1 MAKRLTNDEFIRRSK
16 IIHNNYYEYL
26 DDYKSAHSKIK
37 IICPIHGE
45 FEQKAYS
52 HLQGIGCPKCGFA
65 KSSDSSRKKI
75 EDFIK
80 QSNIVHKNRYR
91 YNDINYTNNKTNIK
105 IECPIHGFFYQL
117 PQHHINGHGCPKCA
131 SKKDIKSNNIFVEQ
145 ANRIHNGKYK
155 YEYPYEGSH
164 KLLKITCLKHG
175 IFEQTPN
182 SHLKGRGCPGCQ
194 VSNSSKLENIWLD
207 LLGIDK
213 KHRNIRMI
221 IDDKIYKFDAFI
233 EESNTIYEFY
243 GDFWH
248 GNPKMYKDGDYNLK
262 NNILFSELYKSTIE
276 REKYLISKEYKVVSI
291 WENDFIENNKQII
304 NQRIKQYK

>member
-1 MAKRLTNDEFIRRSK
+1 MARKLTNDEFIKRSK

-26 DDYKSAHSKIK
+26 DDYKSAHSKIR
-37 IICPIHGE
+37 IICPKHGE

-52 HLQGIGCPKCGFA
+52 HLQGIGCPSCGFM
-65 KSSDSSRKKI
+65 KTSSSNRTKI
-75 EDFIK
+75 EDFINK
-80 QSNIVHKNRYR
+80 SNIVHNNKYK
-91 YNDINYTNNKTNIK
+91 YDDINYTNN
-105 IECPIHGFFYQL
+105 
-117 PQHHINGHGCPKCA
+117 
-131 SKKDIKSNNIFVEQ
+131 
-145 ANRIHNGKYK
+145 GKYN
-155 YEYPYEGSH
+155 YEYPYEGAH
-164 KLLKITCLKHG
+164 KMLRITCPKHG

-182 SHLKGRGCPGCQ
+182 SHLKGRGCPECQ

-213 KHRNIRMI
+213 KNRNVSII

-262 NNILFSELYKSTIE
+262 NNILFSELYRRTIE
-276 REKYLISKEYKVVSI
+276 REKYLISRGYKIVSI